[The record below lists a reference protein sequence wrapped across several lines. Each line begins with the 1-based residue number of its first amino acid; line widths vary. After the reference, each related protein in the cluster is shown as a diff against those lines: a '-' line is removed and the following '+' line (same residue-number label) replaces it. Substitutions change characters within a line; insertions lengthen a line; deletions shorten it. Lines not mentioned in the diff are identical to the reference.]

1 LLTSVENTREELFKL
16 HIEKA
21 KIFGHND
28 RLLTLHNSIK
38 DNVVSYQDKSVDS
51 TTKLSDL
58 GILDQL
64 IKQETNKFGQELN
77 SLILA
82 IEPILADNSSSPKRE
97 EGDTLDN
104 LKDLKESSV
113 FNFNIITSLD
123 WFEGLNGI
131 KKLAVS
137 LILGKSMIFSAL
149 ISIIFVFYGYILIE
163 KYDLENRYPKLAKLI
178 QLRQKF
184 QKYYFNYYCFL
195 IISVIVMEIAFAVAV
210 LTL

>member
-104 LKDLKESSV
+104 LK
-113 FNFNIITSLD
+113 
-123 WFEGLNGI
+123 
-131 KKLAVS
+131 
-137 LILGKSMIFSAL
+137 
-149 ISIIFVFYGYILIE
+149 
-163 KYDLENRYPKLAKLI
+163 
-178 QLRQKF
+178 
-184 QKYYFNYYCFL
+184 
-195 IISVIVMEIAFAVAV
+195 VAAQERI
-210 LTL
+210 